1 MSTTTPAP
9 PPAPPAPSVVPQPN
23 SPGRPS
29 GGARLGLQVGAVVT
43 GLLVIAGALSL
54 FQLTAGH
61 DTTRTQ
67 RSFPMVTAAS
77 GALPSLAIRADAA
90 DVDVVGSDGDQVT
103 VEQVAQVPHG
113 ESMGAPSVTGSRLN
127 LPSHCHGSSL
137 DWLLRCHV
145 SYVVHVPGL
154 TALDVRTGSGDVSA
168 QGLTVDTLTFHLG
181 SGDLDVVN
189 GAISTLSASTGS
201 GDINV
206 NGSTS
211 GRATLETGSGDLSLG
226 FAQDP
231 IQVTA
236 TTGSGDLD
244 IVVPDDQEAYVV
256 HGQTGSGDYSNHVDT
271 SDTSARTITAKTGS
285 GDLTIR
291 YAR

>member
-1 MSTTTPAP
+1 MSTTTPT
-9 PPAPPAPSVVPQPN
+9 PPAPPAPPAVPQPS

-43 GLLVIAGALSL
+43 GLLIIAGALSL

-61 DTTRTQ
+61 DTTRTN
-67 RSFPMVTAAS
+67 RSFPLVAPAG

-113 ESMGAPSVTGSRLN
+113 ESMGAPTLTSSTLN

-154 TALDVRTGSGDVSA
+154 TSLQVRTGSGDVTA
-168 QGLTVDTLTFHLG
+168 EGVTADTAALHLG

-189 GAISTLSASTGS
+189 GAISTLSGGTGS
-201 GDINV
+201 GDIDV

-211 GRATLETGSGDLSLG
+211 GRTTLETGSGDLSLQ

-244 IVVPDDQEAYVV
+244 VVVPDDQEAYVV